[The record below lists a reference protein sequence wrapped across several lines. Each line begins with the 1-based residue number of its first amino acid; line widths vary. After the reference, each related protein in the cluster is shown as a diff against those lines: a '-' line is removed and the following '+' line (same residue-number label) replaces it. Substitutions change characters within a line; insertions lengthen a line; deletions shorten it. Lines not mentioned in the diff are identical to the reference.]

1 MRPDRLRHGIR
12 RGGGRRGFHERALV
26 PVPLGGIETFGRG
39 RRQQLLDGGEARV
52 ALPRG
57 SALT

>member
-26 PVPLGGIETFGRG
+26 PVPLGGVEAFGRG
-39 RRQQLLDGGEARV
+39 RRQQFLNGGEVRV
-52 ALPRG
+52 ALRG
-57 SALT
+57 GPALT